1 MPAAG
6 AQRRHR
12 RRSPRRRGDWST
24 LLRQLRESIGF
35 PDADTLR
42 ESDFAVPRT
51 RPARQAPKS
60 A

>member
-1 MPAAG
+1 M
-6 AQRRHR
+6 
-12 RRSPRRRGDWST
+12 
-24 LLRQLRESIGF
+24 LLGQLRESIGF

-51 RPARQAPKS
+51 RPARPASKS